1 MNIRP
6 EEHIRKT
13 PIFHITSIL
22 NLNSI
27 LKCSKLLAL
36 NYLREIDFKSIANND
51 VQSRRSQI
59 SINHPPYGT
68 LHDYVPFYFA
78 PRSPML
84 YANKETRHEGSIAQE
99 QIIYL
104 ISSIQKIINKGV
116 QCIFYDMHPVLAN
129 ARCFYKPDDIN
140 NIKWEI
146 FFEEPLCGGFSKYW
160 QNENNYKKPFWAKRK
175 ELRQAEFLVY
185 KELAL
190 DLIEEIITFDDR
202 RCDIVKA
209 KMVDSSIKVRANKD
223 FYF

>member
-22 NLNSI
+22 NLDSI
-27 LKCSKLLAL
+27 LKYSKLLAL

-84 YANKETRHEGSIAQE
+84 YANKETRHEGSTAQE

-104 ISSIQKIINKGV
+104 ISSTQSIINKGV

-129 ARCFYKPDDIN
+129 ARCFYKFDDIN

-146 FFEEPLCGGFSKYW
+146 FFEEPLRAGFSKYW
-160 QNENNYKKPFWAKRK
+160 QNENNDEKPLWAKRK
-175 ELRQAEFLVY
+175 E
-185 KELAL
+185 
-190 DLIEEIITFDDR
+190 
-202 RCDIVKA
+202 
-209 KMVDSSIKVRANKD
+209 
-223 FYF
+223 

>member
-1 MNIRP
+1 MNIRS
-6 EEHIRKT
+6 EEHIIKT

-22 NLNSI
+22 NLDSI

-84 YANKETRHEGSIAQE
+84 YANKETRHEGSTTQE

-104 ISSIQKIINKGV
+104 ISSTQSIINKGI

-146 FFEEPLCGGFSKYW
+146 FFEEPLRAGFSKYW
-160 QNENNYKKPFWAKRK
+160 QNENNDEKPLWAKRK

-185 KELAL
+185 KEFPLN
-190 DLIEEIITFDDR
+190 LIEEIITFDDR
-202 RCDIVKA
+202 RCDMVKA
-209 KMVDSSIKVRANKD
+209 KILEDTIKVRADRD